1 MKLEKPLTEKTA
13 LITGASSGIGRET
26 ARILSRDGADVAIAA
41 RRIKELEKI
50 ANKIEERYD
59 AEALAIQTDV
69 REEKQVRSMIDKTIE
84 QFGSLDIVVNNAGL
98 SRGGGVENMTTE
110 EYKTMMETN
119 THGMFYTTRE
129 SLPYLKKS
137 EGHLIYIGSIAGQYP
152 RPFNP
157 VYAATKW
164 WTRGFALSVESE
176 VGDKNVAVTVINPSE
191 VRTEFGDE
199 GKAKEKYEKGEVIEP
214 EEVAE
219 AVSFASRQENSTIS
233 ELDIYRRDKLSDVV
247 R

>member
-98 SRGGGVENMTTE
+98 SRGDGVENMTTE

-137 EGHLIYIGSIAGQYP
+137 EGNLIYIGSIAGQYP

-191 VRTEFGDE
+191 VRTEFGDGE
-199 GKAKEKYEKGEVIEP
+199 KAKEKYEKGEVIEP

-233 ELDIYRRDKLSDVV
+233 ELDIYRRNKLSDVV

>member
-1 MKLEKPLTEKTA
+1 MELESPLTGRTT

-26 ARILSRDGADVAIAA
+26 ARALARDGSDVAISA
-41 RRIKELEKI
+41 RRRKELERI
-50 ANKIEERYD
+50 ASGMERRYD
-59 AEALAIQTDV
+59 VETLAIRTDV
-69 REEKQVRSMIDKTIE
+69 RKEKQVRRMVEKTME

-119 THGMFYTTRE
+119 TDGMFYTTRE
-129 SLPYLKKS
+129 SLPHLKES
-137 EGHLIYIGSIAGQYP
+137 GGHLIYIGSIAGQYP

-164 WTRGFALSVESE
+164 WTRGFALSVESK
-176 VGDKNVAVTVINPSE
+176 VGDENVAVTVINPSE
-191 VRTEFGDE
+191 VRTEFGDGE
-199 GKAKEKYEKGEVIEP
+199 KARDKYEKGEVTEP

-219 AVSFASRQENSTIS
+219 AVSFVARQENSTIS
-233 ELDIYRRDKLSDVV
+233 ELDIYRRDKLSDMVG
-247 R
+247 